1 MSQKKT
7 EENTWWRNRWRQ
19 CHPWTTAASW
29 RAEGKCT
36 PGIQVVSQP
45 SLLLP
50 VGWWLRIFLRCV
62 LPIEEHITK
71 VLLWLNLSYLNNYLI
86 IIIIIIISCHNISLY
101 VVKIFWI
108 VTCVFLL
115 WKALIT
121 VIQVFQFSAVKIKYI
136 TAEYPEG
143 NTSCLLHHSS
153 FQNPVQKVW
162 LLLPFNINEISSRV
176 QVSLLWWLPHH
187 VWAQLQLSGNTFALK
202 TNVCLLQ
209 AVLACVGCW
218 TCPYMSSWNIN
229 MSK

>member
-1 MSQKKT
+1 MMKKPMKAVSSMDHRCVMTRRGKVYPRHPSGFATFITAPSWMVVTNFSALRSANRRTHHKSVIVIKFVLSFIVTWNNNNYYYYFMSQHFT
-7 EENTWWRNRWRQ
+7 ICSENILD
-19 CHPWTTAASW
+19 C
-29 RAEGKCT
+29 
-36 PGIQVVSQP
+36 
-45 SLLLP
+45 
-50 VGWWLRIFLRCV
+50 
-62 LPIEEHITK
+62 
-71 VLLWLNLSYLNNYLI
+71 YL
-86 IIIIIIISCHNISLY
+86 
-101 VVKIFWI
+101 
-108 VTCVFLL
+108 CVFLL

-209 AVLACVGCW
+209 AALACVGCW